1 MLERDT
7 QETQKKNTV
16 YVSVWMGAI
25 SCVLDRKIIGL
36 T

>member
-7 QETQKKNTV
+7 QETQKNTV
-16 YVSVWMGAI
+16 YASVWMGAVN
-25 SCVLDRKIIGL
+25 CMLDRKIIGL